1 MPNNTTKDKLF
12 EKYFLTTLCQETLR
26 EWLIRIGFKY
36 EYDVNKYYVGDH
48 KNKGMILYRW
58 EFNDCY
64 LLLERCMFIWI
75 HMTAEYS

>member
-36 EYDVNKYYVGDH
+36 EYAVNNYYVGSHEKKD
-48 KNKGMILYRW
+48 MIWHR
-58 EFNDCY
+58 
-64 LLLERCMFIWI
+64 
-75 HMTAEYS
+75 